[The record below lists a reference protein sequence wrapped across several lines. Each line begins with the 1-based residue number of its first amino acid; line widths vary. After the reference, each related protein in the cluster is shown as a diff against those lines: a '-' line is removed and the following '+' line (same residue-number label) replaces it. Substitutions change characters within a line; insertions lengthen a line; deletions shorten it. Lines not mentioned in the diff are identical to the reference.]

1 MLRSVIALLLAGWM
15 AWPAAAAAQPAPD
28 LIVTLRDEQGQGVV
42 ANITVLAPAGTPVLA
57 RATTDAQGRA
67 VIETLPISEVRVLVE
82 GRLPNGVRL
91 VQRGDDAKGIRLW
104 LDAESTQLD
113 LRVNP
118 DGTIEPDPAT
128 MIEPEGSAIEPDP
141 ATMIE
146 PEGSAIEPTSTPAAA
161 PTVAAVPQPTRR
173 PAPTPR
179 PAMPTPAAAV
189 QAGEPPA
196 AALPL
201 GGIALAVLLGGAIVA
216 VLAARRRI

>member
-82 GRLPNGVRL
+82 GRLPNSVRL

-118 DGTIEPDPAT
+118 DGT
-128 MIEPEGSAIEPDP
+128 IEPDP

>member
-82 GRLPNGVRL
+82 GQLPNGVRL

-118 DGTIEPDPAT
+118 DGT
-128 MIEPEGSAIEPDP
+128 IEPDP

>member
-28 LIVTLRDEQGQGVV
+28 LIVTLRDEQGQGVL

-82 GRLPNGVRL
+82 GQLPNGVRL

-118 DGTIEPDPAT
+118 DGT
-128 MIEPEGSAIEPDP
+128 IEPDP

>member
-128 MIEPEGSAIEPDP
+128 MIEPEGSAIEP
-141 ATMIE
+141 
-146 PEGSAIEPTSTPAAA
+146 TSTPAAA

>member
-128 MIEPEGSAIEPDP
+128 MIEPEGSAIEP
-141 ATMIE
+141 
-146 PEGSAIEPTSTPAAA
+146 TSTPAAM